1 MDPQA
6 DNGWLDHVTK
16 ADHLF
21 LKNIYDQDQMKKMEI
36 ENLEDYRYI
45 IYRLLNIFE
54 ELEEAFESRT
64 MTDTVMDFLRGDLSE
79 AYETFEHLR
88 EDIEKIQ
95 VPKKPFARKTEI
107 FKEKML
113 AFLYSGLISF
123 PITDKIK
130 GLPISQIFISN
141 TVAIMSNK
149 RCIHHSHITGEV
161 FGYAHGFS
169 NERVRE
175 NYYKIPVIAHNL
187 FRFDFFFLAKGLR
200 ASICKKKIL

>member
-6 DNGWLDHVTK
+6 DNGWLDYVTK
-16 ADHLF
+16 AEHLF

-45 IYRLLNIFE
+45 IYRLLNVFE

-88 EDIEKIQ
+88 ENIEKIQ
-95 VPKKPFARKTEI
+95 VPEKPFAKKTEI

-149 RCIHHSHITGEV
+149 RCIHYSHITAEI
-161 FGYAHGFS
+161 FGYAHWFC

-175 NYYKIPVIAHNL
+175 NYYKIPVIAHNTTT
-187 FRFDFFFLAKGLR
+187 FFSSQKV
-200 ASICKKKIL
+200 

>member
-6 DNGWLDHVTK
+6 DNGWLDYVTK
-16 ADHLF
+16 AEHLF

-88 EDIEKIQ
+88 ENIEKIQ
-95 VPKKPFARKTEI
+95 VPEKPFAKKTEI

-113 AFLYSGLISF
+113 AFLYSGLI
-123 PITDKIK
+123 
-130 GLPISQIFISN
+130 ISHNRQNQRASNISN
-141 TVAIMSNK
+141 IY
-149 RCIHHSHITGEV
+149 I
-161 FGYAHGFS
+161 
-169 NERVRE
+169 
-175 NYYKIPVIAHNL
+175 
-187 FRFDFFFLAKGLR
+187 
-200 ASICKKKIL
+200 